1 MPPLTSVTATP
12 TLNSLLSDPKSL
24 QLPLHVYIYIQE
36 TLLYIFP
43 PFLFYFNFPTITIS
57 PSFSYSLPPQRR
69 KTPPKIRN
77 SPSPAFLY
85 PHDTCH
91 YLINT
96 TISRSFSLQQVPP
109 WYVSRY
115 HVCVCVSLARI
126 ERFQGGERFSG
137 RKITRRG
144 ERNAGKRELTGR
156 LRDERDP
163 RPSLAM
169 ETGFGPLNWPL
180 RSAAGPTR
188 PCACANRPP
197 PRVQRRAV
205 GRGNPLTWTCS
216 FSRRLACTLPISFTC
231 GFSCSGG
238 STWHSD
244 SPRVFISQWRKK
256 GFFFLFFSFLFFS
269 LLFFFFFFNA
279 DRSRYWISR
288 VEVGTEEVFETVRS
302 SRLFELAGR
311 LTDLRGWCILG
322 FAYFEIEIVLKFIF
336 NL

>member
-1 MPPLTSVTATP
+1 MYL
-12 TLNSLLSDPKSL
+12 D
-24 QLPLHVYIYIQE
+24 
-36 TLLYIFP
+36 
-43 PFLFYFNFPTITIS
+43 IT
-57 PSFSYSLPPQRR
+57 
-69 KTPPKIRN
+69 
-77 SPSPAFLY
+77 
-85 PHDTCH
+85 C
-91 YLINT
+91 
-96 TISRSFSLQQVPP
+96 
-109 WYVSRY
+109 
-115 HVCVCVSLARI
+115 VCVCVSLARI

-279 DRSRYWISR
+279 DRSRYGISR

>member
-1 MPPLTSVTATP
+1 MYL
-12 TLNSLLSDPKSL
+12 D
-24 QLPLHVYIYIQE
+24 
-36 TLLYIFP
+36 
-43 PFLFYFNFPTITIS
+43 IT
-57 PSFSYSLPPQRR
+57 
-69 KTPPKIRN
+69 
-77 SPSPAFLY
+77 
-85 PHDTCH
+85 CM
-91 YLINT
+91 
-96 TISRSFSLQQVPP
+96 
-109 WYVSRY
+109 
-115 HVCVCVSLARI
+115 CVSLARI

-256 GFFFLFFSFLFFS
+256 GFFSFSFLSFFSLFFFSFSFLTQIGLGTGFHESRWEQKRYSKQFVPVVCLS
-269 LLFFFFFFNA
+269 LR
-279 DRSRYWISR
+279 DGWQIY
-288 VEVGTEEVFETVRS
+288 EDDVF
-302 SRLFELAGR
+302 
-311 LTDLRGWCILG
+311 
-322 FAYFEIEIVLKFIF
+322 
-336 NL
+336 

>member
-36 TLLYIFP
+36 TLLYIFLLLLQLSNNHNF
-43 PFLFYFNFPTITIS
+43 PFLLELPSSSTKKNTSKNSKLTLTGVPIS
-57 PSFSYSLPPQRR
+57 PWHLPLLD
-69 KTPPKIRN
+69 KHNDLSILFATTSSTVGMYLDI
-77 SPSPAFLY
+77 
-85 PHDTCH
+85 TCM
-91 YLINT
+91 
-96 TISRSFSLQQVPP
+96 
-109 WYVSRY
+109 
-115 HVCVCVSLARI
+115 CVSLARI